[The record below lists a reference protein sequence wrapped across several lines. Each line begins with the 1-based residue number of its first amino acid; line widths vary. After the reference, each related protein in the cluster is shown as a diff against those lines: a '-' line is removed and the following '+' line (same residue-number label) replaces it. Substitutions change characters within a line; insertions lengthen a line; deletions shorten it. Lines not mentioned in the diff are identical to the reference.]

1 MTKHD
6 SQSHGGIFVFSPDVA
21 VYSAKTVFCRDT
33 RAYTIV
39 MLLYIVSLLSRK
51 ATWVDI
57 LFAAAAAARPVA
69 FWNLLSMNDLGV
81 LDDIFYRHFGSF
93 LLTPIMDDGTQMHH
107 IYVVDEIIHFL
118 STTLIQ
124 HFQEHE

>member
-1 MTKHD
+1 
-6 SQSHGGIFVFSPDVA
+6 
-21 VYSAKTVFCRDT
+21 
-33 RAYTIV
+33 

-124 HFQEHE
+124 HFQEYK

>member
-1 MTKHD
+1 MVP
-6 SQSHGGIFVFSPDVA
+6 SWVGILLKRTRVTVGKLPVADVA

-81 LDDIFYRHFGSF
+81 LDDIFYRHFVSF

-107 IYVVDEIIHFL
+107 I
-118 STTLIQ
+118 
-124 HFQEHE
+124 